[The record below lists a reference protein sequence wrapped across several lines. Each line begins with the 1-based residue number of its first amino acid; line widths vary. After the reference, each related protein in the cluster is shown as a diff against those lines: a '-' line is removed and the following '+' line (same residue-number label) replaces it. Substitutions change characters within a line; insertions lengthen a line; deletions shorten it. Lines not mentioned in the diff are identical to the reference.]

1 MAHWIIDT
9 AGVGS
14 LIVFMVAGSVLIA
27 YALMTRWIV
36 QAPKEHNEQEAR
48 PEEVQSS

>member
-14 LIVFMVAGSVLIA
+14 LIVFAVASPVLIA
-27 YALMTRWIV
+27 YVLMVRWIAA
-36 QAPKEHNEQEAR
+36 APRDE
-48 PEEVQSS
+48 